1 MTQNPFS
8 SDDSERLAAAC
19 LLSAVGG
26 FLDVYTYLFRG
37 GVFANAVTGN
47 IVLLGLQLSRGEW
60 GRCGR
65 NGLAIGFY
73 ALGIFAAGLFQWKFP
88 FRKVSWR
95 QTVILL
101 ELGCLLAVSLI
112 PSGEWDFVVNSL
124 IAFVCALQVQAF
136 RKVRG
141 LPFASTM
148 CTGNL
153 RSGTEALFRSWRD
166 RDRSARL
173 RAWHYY
179 GVILCFIAGAAGGA
193 VLLNRYGELA
203 FLLAPAGLL
212 GAFFLIVPR
221 RTLAGWRRRLGGRGK
236 QRRTSANGRTVSF
249 DCRHEEEKR

>member
-1 MTQNPFS
+1 MNEGVSDAMKRNPFS
-8 SDDSERLAAAC
+8 TDDSERLTAAC
-19 LLSAVGG
+19 LLSAIGG

-60 GRCGR
+60 SRCGR
-65 NGLAIGFY
+65 YGLAIGFY

-112 PSGEWDFVVNSL
+112 PPGRWDFVVNSL

-153 RSGTEALFRSWRD
+153 RSGTDALFRGLIHREPG
-166 RDRSARL
+166 AVVQAL
-173 RAWHYY
+173 HYY
-179 GVILCFIAGAAGGA
+179 GVIICFIGGAAAGAA
-193 VLLNRYGELA
+193 LLSCFNRFV
-203 FLLAPAGLL
+203 FLLAPAGL
-212 GAFFLIVPR
+212 AAVFLLITTKRELAAWTRSFRHRFR
-221 RTLAGWRRRLGGRGK
+221 R
-236 QRRTSANGRTVSF
+236 
-249 DCRHEEEKR
+249 

>member
-1 MTQNPFS
+1 MNEGVSDAMKRNPFS
-8 SDDSERLAAAC
+8 TDDSERLTAAC
-19 LLSAVGG
+19 LLSAIGG

-60 GRCGR
+60 SRCGR
-65 NGLAIGFY
+65 YGLAIGFY

-112 PSGEWDFVVNSL
+112 PPGRWDFVVNSL

-166 RDRSARL
+166 RDRNARL
-173 RAWHYY
+173 KAWHYY

-193 VLLNRYGELA
+193 VLLSRYGNRA

-212 GAFFLIVPR
+212 AAFFLIVPR
-221 RTLAGWRRRLGGRGK
+221 RTLATWRRRFLPRGR
-236 QRRTSANGRTVSF
+236 RRCQADGNSSASS
-249 DCRHEEEKR
+249 